1 MIRLAAL
8 IAIWL
13 AAVGA
18 APAPV
23 LVPDVS
29 SRQVQI
35 QTSFTGEELLLF
47 GAIIYP
53 DAMPVGGADIAVVLR
68 GPTDSIL
75 VREKQ
80 KVAGVWVNADS
91 HLFRSAPGF
100 YAVASSAPLSD
111 LIDERTAAIFELGL
125 ANLQLSPGPTQDPAT
140 ERRIE
145 TGFIDLMRERALY
158 AEYPDGV
165 DVTDGV
171 LYRARIAIPSR
182 VPVGDYT
189 AETFLIAD
197 GRILAV
203 ATRDVAIG
211 KTGFERFVALA
222 AERRQGWYG
231 IVAVLVSL
239 GLGAFAAFVFAR
251 RS

>member
-1 MIRLAAL
+1 MIRLLAL
-8 IAIWL
+8 ALVWV

-18 APAPV
+18 APV

-53 DAMPVGGADIAVVLR
+53 DAMPEGGADIAVVLR
-68 GPTDSIL
+68 GPADSIL
-75 VREKQ
+75 VREKRR
-80 KVAGVWVNADS
+80 VAGVWVNADS

-100 YAVASSAPLSD
+100 YAVASSAPLDD
-111 LIDERTAAIFELGL
+111 LVDERTAAIYELGL
-125 ANLQLSPGPTQDPAT
+125 ANLQLSPGPGQEAQT

-145 TGFIDLMRERALY
+145 TGFIDLMRERQLY

-231 IVAVLVSL
+231 LVAVLVSL

-251 RS
+251 RT